1 MEQVLEVYSSECPEN
16 TARLCFDER
25 PCQLVEDV
33 YTPIKMSEGKS
44 KKIDCEYKRKG
55 TASLLMAY
63 DIDKGLRYG
72 QIKERRTKKEFS
84 DFMDDLEQ
92 KHQDCEK
99 LIIIL
104 DNLNTHKI
112 GSFYEFLSLD
122 RATALRK
129 KIEFVYTPKHGSWLN
144 MVEIEFAALSKQCLN
159 RRIGSKEE
167 LITEYQTWEK
177 QRNKE
182 QVKISW
188 SFTVPRARIKMES
201 HYIKISNNI

>member
-1 MEQVLEVYSSECPEN
+1 MNTKEKGPQVCCWPTIL
-16 TARLCFDER
+16 
-25 PCQLVEDV
+25 
-33 YTPIKMSEGKS
+33 IKV
-44 KKIDCEYKRKG
+44 
-55 TASLLMAY
+55 
-63 DIDKGLRYG
+63 LRYG

-84 DFMDDLEQ
+84 AFKNDLEQ
-92 KHQDCEK
+92 KHEDCEK
-99 LIIIL
+99 LVIIL
-104 DNLNTHKI
+104 DNLNTHKY

-159 RRIGSKEE
+159 RRIGSREE
-167 LITEYQTWEK
+167 LTTEYQTWEK

-188 SFTVPRARIKMES
+188 SFTVPRARTKMES
-201 HYIKISNNI
+201 HYIKVGNNN